1 MNRTDN
7 GTVGLLPLIIAVLI
21 VIGGCVATIAAPMI
35 REARQKAV
43 IQRRVDEY
51 MAAQEEERKNAT
63 PRPTPAPTTDPST
76 YKIPVVG
83 MAEENINKT
92 QYSRTFRFDHDF
104 TSYDK
109 SRGGMVN
116 KRYYYDGR
124 GTRSDPAYY
133 IVICADGY
141 VDQIL
146 DHRYDPVTYM
156 PEGGLT
162 YKRNSS
168 NSKKSDPYGDAEEFY
183 YQNRDEF
190 DDFDEA
196 EEYYNDHYGK

>member
-1 MNRTDN
+1 MRRNDN
-7 GTVGLLPLIIAVLI
+7 GIVGLGPLIIAALI
-21 VIGGCVATIAAPMI
+21 FVGGCVATIAVPKI
-35 REARQKAV
+35 HEARQRAE
-43 IQRRVDEY
+43 IQRQVDEY
-51 MAAQEEERKNAT
+51 MAAREAERKNVT
-63 PRPTPAPTTDPST
+63 PRPTPAPTTNPAT

-104 TSYDK
+104 TSYEN
-109 SRGGMVN
+109 GHLVT

-141 VDQIL
+141 VDQVM
-146 DHRYDPVTYM
+146 DQRYDPVTYM
-156 PEGGLT
+156 PEGGLK
-162 YKRNSS
+162 YKRKSS
-168 NSKKSDPYGDAEEFY
+168 SSGKSDPYGDAEEFY
-183 YQNRDEF
+183 YQNQDEF
-190 DDFDEA
+190 ADFDEA